1 MVFVKTTG
9 TVIAQQLSPVL
20 RDASW
25 EGLVFGAISRHHSQQ
40 AAVQVSLRCL
50 NHQLGS
56 SGVPLV
62 KGICHNYFMIEYLIP
77 NPHSFSV
84 SVNGTNSV
92 LTEHLDIL
100 LMVSWYMLLLLI
112 RFSHVR
118 LCAIPETAAHQ
129 APPSLGFSRQE
140 HWSGLHFLLQCVKVK
155 SESEVAQSCPTLC
168 DPMDCSLP
176 GSSVHGIF

>member
-1 MVFVKTTG
+1 M
-9 TVIAQQLSPVL
+9 
-20 RDASW
+20 
-25 EGLVFGAISRHHSQQ
+25 FGAISHHHSQQ
-40 AAVQVSLRCL
+40 AAMQVSLRCL

-100 LMVSWYMLLLLI
+100 LMVS
-112 RFSHVR
+112 
-118 LCAIPETAAHQ
+118 
-129 APPSLGFSRQE
+129 
-140 HWSGLHFLLQCVKVK
+140 
-155 SESEVAQSCPTLC
+155 
-168 DPMDCSLP
+168 
-176 GSSVHGIF
+176 